1 MSESRE
7 DPDSSQDASVSRSEV
22 VVPPYRPSERFWPY
36 PDLEEQPSEEELL
49 ALDPELQS
57 ALFKVARRPFSI
69 TLEFPR
75 FDGPG
80 YERALDLARRSGEYL
95 ETGRGA
101 SLRHR
106 ARFFPVQAVKL
117 RDLFEIVGRLDQ
129 CRVLVDDRAVP
140 YARELWLPLFWFL
153 IAR

>member
-1 MSESRE
+1 MSEPE
-7 DPDSSQDASVSRSEV
+7 APLPADHASSATSTTVF
-22 VVPPYRPSERFWPY
+22 VPPYRPSERFWPY
-36 PDLEEQPSEEELL
+36 PDLEEQPTEEELL

-57 ALFKVARRPFSI
+57 ALFKVPRRPFSI
-69 TLEFPR
+69 TLAFPR
-75 FDGPG
+75 FEGED
-80 YERALDLARRSGEYL
+80 YARAVRMARHSAEYL
-95 ETGRGA
+95 ETGSGE

-117 RDLFEIVGRLDQ
+117 RDLFEVVGRRDG
-129 CRVLVDDRAVP
+129 CEVLVDDRPVP